1 MIRMYFLAPSLDRM
15 CHFVVWVDKRE
26 PTASGR
32 DNERTKTITRW
43 DKDERRDARI
53 VGHSLHAY
61 RLIVDFDFDT
71 EYILAML

>member
-1 MIRMYFLAPSLDRM
+1 MYFLASSLDRM

-43 DKDERRDARI
+43 DEDERRDARI

-71 EYILAML
+71 GYIPAML